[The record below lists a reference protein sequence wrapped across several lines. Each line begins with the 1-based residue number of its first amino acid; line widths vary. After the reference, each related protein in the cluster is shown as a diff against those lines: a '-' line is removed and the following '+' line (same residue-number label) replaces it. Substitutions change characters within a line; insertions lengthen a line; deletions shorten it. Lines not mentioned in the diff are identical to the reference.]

1 MNDIPK
7 VALVTGAA
15 HRIGAQLARTLHQAG
30 FNIVAHYGHSKAAA
44 TALVNE
50 LNEARAESA
59 TAIQA
64 NLTNLQDVAIL
75 AERAIASWG
84 HIDALV
90 NNASR
95 FYPTDVSK
103 VTPEIWA
110 DLMQANVRG
119 PFFLSQALAPVLAKR
134 KGCIINIVDIYA
146 ERPLKGYSVYSISKA
161 GIAMLTKSLAT
172 ELGPDVRVNGISPGA
187 ILWPEDAAA
196 LNDSAKQGIIKK
208 TALGRE
214 GSPADIAET
223 ARFLI
228 EDAPYVTGQIIA
240 VDGGRSLNQ

>member
-1 MNDIPK
+1 MNDETK

-15 HRIGAQLARTLHQAG
+15 HRIGAQMARTLHHAG
-30 FNIVAHYGHSKAAA
+30 LNIVAHYGHSKDAA

-50 LNEARAESA
+50 LNEARADSA

-64 NLTNLQDVAIL
+64 DLTNLQDVALL
-75 AERAIASWG
+75 AQRGIASWG

-95 FYPTDVSK
+95 FYPTEVSN
-103 VTPEIWA
+103 VTPETWA

-119 PFFLSQALAPVLAKR
+119 PFFLSQALAPVLAER

-161 GIAMLTKSLAT
+161 GIAMLTQSLAT

-187 ILWPEDAAA
+187 ILWPEDTAA
-196 LNDSAKQGIIKK
+196 LNDSAKQSIIKK

-228 EDAPYVTGQIIA
+228 QDAPYITGQIIA

>member
-1 MNDIPK
+1 MNDETK

-15 HRIGAQLARTLHQAG
+15 HRIGAQMARTLHHAG
-30 FNIVAHYGHSKAAA
+30 LNIVAHYGHSKDAA

-50 LNEARAESA
+50 LNEARADSA

-64 NLTNLQDVAIL
+64 DLTNLQDVALL
-75 AERAIASWG
+75 AQRGIASWG

-95 FYPTDVSK
+95 FYPTEVSN
-103 VTPEIWA
+103 VTPETWA

-119 PFFLSQALAPVLAKR
+119 PFFLSQALAPVLAER

-161 GIAMLTKSLAT
+161 GIAMLTQSLAT

-196 LNDSAKQGIIKK
+196 LNDSAKQSIIKK

-228 EDAPYVTGQIIA
+228 QDAPYITGQIIA